1 MWFLEELPPGNWGT
15 LTRHVERFNRTVR
28 QEWLQM
34 NEFTSIHQAQ
44 DKAEHWLWTYNHV
57 RPNMALGGLTPSQ
70 KLKQFNQGV
79 VYS

>member
-1 MWFLEELPPGNWGT
+1 M
-15 LTRHVERFNRTVR
+15 R
-28 QEWLQM
+28 QEWLQLS
-34 NEFTSIHQAQ
+34 EFSSIRQAQ